1 MYEKS
6 YIATGVVL
14 THYMQPQGEVDLEA
28 LSQKIDSLASQRM
41 SLINEYRRLDQR
53 RREIRKEIREL
64 TTKINSDRAS
74 LDEYYEKMSALK
86 AQRREILSKIRDM
99 KVKSS
104 EVEKVLKQFEVSAPR
119 EGEALNERLK
129 KIEWKLQTE
138 RLSRD
143 EEKQLVSNVK
153 ELERKLKNWKKA
165 HSTKQ
170 DLSEILGQIKILKN
184 KLDEMNEFKAENDP
198 EVKAKHERVGSMLNQ
213 RHELFQEI
221 EATNAELIKLD
232 ENISRA
238 STELDGLRNQRR
250 AMLEGRR
257 SKEHESNRAKT
268 RELVERAKGDARKK
282 LDAGEKLSFDELKLV
297 YADDPETIN
306 PR

>member
-1 MYEKS
+1 
-6 YIATGVVL
+6 
-14 THYMQPQGEVDLEA
+14 MQPQREVDLEA

-41 SLINEYRRLDQR
+41 GQIAEYKRLDQR

-64 TTKINSDRAS
+64 TEKINADRGS
-74 LDEYYEKMSALK
+74 LDQYYEKMSALK

-99 KVKSS
+99 KVKST

-153 ELERKLKNWKKA
+153 DLERKLKTWKRA

-170 DLSEILGQIKILKN
+170 DLSEIIGQIKVLKS
-184 KLDEMNEFKAENDP
+184 KLDEMNEFKADNDP
-198 EVKAKHERVGSMLNQ
+198 EVKAKHERVASMLNR

-221 EATNAELIKLD
+221 ETINNQLVSLD
-232 ENISRA
+232 ENIA
-238 STELDGLRNQRR
+238 KATAELDVLRNQRR
-250 AMLEGRR
+250 SMLEGRR
-257 SKEHESNRAKT
+257 SKEHDSNRAKT

-282 LDAGEKLSFDELKLV
+282 LDAGQKLSLDELKLV
-297 YADDPETIN
+297 YADDPEAIN
-306 PR
+306 QR